1 MTVSFST
8 RRSGLFARAVA
19 VAAALL
25 TVAACGDGGSGGDS
39 AAEPT
44 SSAIQP
50 IQVTLPEKIK
60 SAGVLRVGTS
70 FNFPPLNFKNDKN
83 EYDGIE
89 PALMD
94 ALGQKLGLRIE
105 RVETNFAGLLPGLQA
120 DRFDI
125 VASGMNDTTER
136 QAEVDFVDYLESGT
150 SVLVKKDNPKGIDG
164 PDDLCG
170 AVLGETVGTVYIGQ
184 LEKLSADCTAAGK
197 PAIDIQTLPSGS
209 EVAQAIVTGRVDAT
223 FANHVANLY
232 FADQTGGQLAVVGDR
247 VSAVPLGI
255 ALPKGD
261 KVLADAIR
269 AGLTSMIEDGSY
281 GRILD
286 EWGITDAALTTIT
299 VNGKAA

>member
-1 MTVSFST
+1 MTVRFSA
-8 RRSGLFARAVA
+8 RRTGLLARAAAVA
-19 VAAALL
+19 VAMLAV
-25 TVAACGDGGSGGDS
+25 TACGDGEADDS

-44 SSAIQP
+44 GPTVQP
-50 IQVTLPEKIK
+50 IEVQLPDDIK
-60 SAGVLRVGTS
+60 AAGVLRVGTS

-89 PALMD
+89 PDLMD

-136 QAEVDFVDYLESGT
+136 QAQVDFVDYLESGT
-150 SVLVKKDNPKGIDG
+150 SVLVRKDNPKGIDG

-170 AVLGETVGTVYIGQ
+170 AVLGETVGTVYIEQ
-184 LEKLSADCTAAGK
+184 LEKLSADCKAAGK
-197 PAIDIQTLPSGS
+197 PAIDVQTLPSGS
-209 EVAQAIVTGRVDAT
+209 EVAQAIVTGRVDGT

-232 FADQTGGQLAVVGDR
+232 FADQTGGQLATVGDR

-255 ALPKGD
+255 AVPKGD
-261 KVLADAIR
+261 KVLVDAIR
-269 AGLTSMIEDGSY
+269 AALTSMIEDGSY
-281 GRILD
+281 GRVLD
-286 EWGITDAALTTIT
+286 QWGISDAALTTIT